1 MKDVMKLSTQGDLLK
16 YLQSREQINFIALCA
31 SNFQAI
37 GIDVIIEILQ
47 KEGKLLNGIILML
60 TDNYLS
66 FQFSHFAENIDYI
79 EYENK
84 LDKNINYYRLN
95 IIKYLSSFKH
105 KDLYFVSIT
114 ISYTWYT
121 FLNLYNKN
129 SRLKWIIIE
138 DGVGN
143 YLKKGLEKTYLY
155 NKLCGDYYKAFIFG
169 VIKSSLIWFEDRIIQ
184 TREITLLDKNN
195 RRQVNHM
202 IKELYCKEIRKRKQ
216 IVERLNNIKDLI
228 CNDAIFL
235 IEFSRIDIDS
245 KMAEY
250 NLVKDI
256 CDFFKSRHV
265 NYFIK
270 PHPRECNI
278 NIYRNI
284 GNVFESNNNIS
295 LEMLL
300 GNMERTPRVII
311 GTISSCLYIAN
322 ALYGIKT
329 ISLGK
334 ILLQSTEFKNLGMRR
349 VIKEFIKKFD
359 KIVYFPETISELYD
373 LI

>member
-1 MKDVMKLSTQGDLLK
+1 M
-16 YLQSREQINFIALCA
+16 
-31 SNFQAI
+31 
-37 GIDVIIEILQ
+37 
-47 KEGKLLNGIILML
+47 
-60 TDNYLS
+60 
-66 FQFSHFAENIDYI
+66 
-79 EYENK
+79 
-84 LDKNINYYRLN
+84 
-95 IIKYLSSFKH
+95 
-105 KDLYFVSIT
+105 
-114 ISYTWYT
+114 
-121 FLNLYNKN
+121 
-129 SRLKWIIIE
+129 
-138 DGVGN
+138 
-143 YLKKGLEKTYLY
+143 
-155 NKLCGDYYKAFIFG
+155 
-169 VIKSSLIWFEDRIIQ
+169 
-184 TREITLLDKNN
+184 
-195 RRQVNHM
+195 
-202 IKELYCKEIRKRKQ
+202 
-216 IVERLNNIKDLI
+216 ERLNNIKDLI

>member
-66 FQFSHFAENIDYI
+66 FQFSHFAENLDYI

-95 IIKYLSSFKH
+95 IFKYLSSYKH

-155 NKLCGDYYKAFIFG
+155 NKLCGDYIKAFIFG
-169 VIKSSLIWFEDRIIQ
+169 VIKSNLIWFEDRIIP

-195 RRQVNHM
+195 RRQLNHM

-216 IVERLNNIKDLI
+216 IVDRLNNIKDLK
-228 CNDAIFL
+228 CNDAIIL

-256 CDFFKSRHV
+256 CDFLKSKHID
-265 NYFIK
+265 FIIK

-284 GNVFESNNNIS
+284 GNVFESNNIS

-300 GNMERTPRVII
+300 GNMEQTPRVII

-322 ALYGIKT
+322 SLYGIKA

-334 ILLQSTEFKNLGMRR
+334 ILLQSMEFKNLGMRR
-349 VIKEFIKKFD
+349 VIKEFVRKFD
-359 KIVYFPETISELYD
+359 KIVCFPETISELYD